1 MARYCKKG
9 IARDGNGKIISE
21 ATVSVYLA
29 GTTTAASVYAASA
42 GGVAVNSVAS
52 GTDGVFTIYV
62 DDTDYYQSQLF
73 KLVMSKTGYTSVTY
87 DNVIAFPLG
96 SLTIVASVPA
106 AGAGSN
112 GDFVIIEAS
121 GVHHLAW
128 KAGGVWYTT
137 VGGTTEGS
145 AGSYTWESSI

>member
-1 MARYCKKG
+1 MARYCKTG
-9 IARDGNGKIISE
+9 IARDGHGNIISS

-42 GGVAVNSVAS
+42 GGTAVNSVTS
-52 GTDGVFTIYV
+52 GTDGSFTMFF

-73 KLVMSKTGYTSVTY
+73 KLVMSKSGFTSTTY

-96 SLTIVASVPA
+96 SLTIVATVPSNA
-106 AGAGSN
+106 VGSN

-128 KAGGVWYTT
+128 KAGGIWYTT

-145 AGSYTWESSI
+145 AGAYTWESSI